1 MPEIYYLPDE
11 QLVEVEEGETI
22 LDTSLRNGIPHTHV
36 CGGGARCS
44 TCRVMILE
52 GLEHCTPPTEK
63 EKALTDRLG
72 FSSEVRL
79 ACETLVQGNVVLR
92 RLALDD
98 DDQTMIMRQF
108 QGKITPTV
116 RGVEKKMAILFSDL
130 RGFTSFAEKLPPYDV
145 VYVLNRYF
153 YRMGQIVEKYGG
165 MINNYIGDGMLA
177 LFGLTQS
184 ERASEQAVRAAL
196 EMVDAMESLNDYLDN
211 LYHRRL
217 GVGIGIHFGTV
228 VMGDIGAP
236 GSQRLTVIG
245 DTVNFASRIEA
256 ANKQL
261 GTTVLISEV
270 VYQHVKNVV
279 ETKPYHAIQVPGKT
293 GSYDLYE
300 VTTSLLEPIVP
311 EPPSPPRSLLSRIV
325 SILVRWWTALW
336 QSLGC

>member
-1 MPEIYYLPDE
+1 
-11 QLVEVEEGETI
+11 
-22 LDTSLRNGIPHTHV
+22 HA

-72 FSSEVRL
+72 FSSDVRL

-98 DDQTMIMRQF
+98 DDRTMILRQF
-108 QGKITPTV
+108 QGKITPIV
-116 RGVEKKMAILFSDL
+116 RGTERKIAILFSDL
-130 RGFTSFAEKLPPYDV
+130 RGFTSFSEKLPPYDV

-153 YRMGQIVEKYGG
+153 YRMGQIVERYGG

-177 LFGLTQS
+177 LFGLTPTEGAS
-184 ERASEQAVRAAL
+184 ERAVLAAL
-196 EMVDAMESLNDYLDN
+196 DMADAMESLNDYLDN

-217 GVGIGIHFGTV
+217 GIGIGIHFGTV
-228 VMGDIGAP
+228 VMGDVGAP

-261 GTTVLISEV
+261 GTTVLISEA
-270 VYQHVKNVV
+270 VYQQVKDMVK
-279 ETKPYHAIQVPGKT
+279 TKPHYAIQVPGKT
-293 GSYDLYE
+293 GNYDLYE
-300 VTTSLLEPIVP
+300 VTASLLKPIVP
-311 EPPSPPRSLLSRIV
+311 EPPLPPRSLLSR
-325 SILVRWWTALW
+325 LVATLLRWWNTLW
-336 QSLGC
+336 RSLGC